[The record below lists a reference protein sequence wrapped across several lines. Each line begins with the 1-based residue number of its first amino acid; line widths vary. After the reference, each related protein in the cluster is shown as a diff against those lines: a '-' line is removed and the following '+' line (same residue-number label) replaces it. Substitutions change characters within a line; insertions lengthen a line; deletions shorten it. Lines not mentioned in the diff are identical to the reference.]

1 MKKFALEN
9 GIEVISEQVSSFSIL
24 AQADEVYTVSAKI
37 GFDAVLLGKTVH
49 CYGLPFYAGWG
60 LTKDKVACS
69 RRNIKVKKE
78 ELFAAI
84 CLFFT
89 RYLHPITGEPSH
101 FQAFVRLILLQVPQ
115 LFETNV
121 LLPVSILTK
130 SKKRFFP
137 KCINMP
143 ISAS

>member
-84 CLFFT
+84 CLFL
-89 RYLHPITGEPSH
+89 RAICIP
-101 FQAFVRLILLQVPQ
+101 
-115 LFETNV
+115 
-121 LLPVSILTK
+121 LPESPHT
-130 SKKRFFP
+130 SKP
-137 KCINMP
+137 L
-143 ISAS
+143 SV